1 MTKHFNK
8 VIDVTIKTL
17 LITGDTLKFCV
28 QKRKKLI
35 IMFMQA
41 RTCTYTYTHIYTHT
55 FTHIHPQ
62 ATDGQSQTWL

>member
-41 RTCTYTYTHIYTHT
+41 RTYTYTYTHIYTHT
-55 FTHIHPQ
+55 PAGYRWPVPDLAIK
-62 ATDGQSQTWL
+62 